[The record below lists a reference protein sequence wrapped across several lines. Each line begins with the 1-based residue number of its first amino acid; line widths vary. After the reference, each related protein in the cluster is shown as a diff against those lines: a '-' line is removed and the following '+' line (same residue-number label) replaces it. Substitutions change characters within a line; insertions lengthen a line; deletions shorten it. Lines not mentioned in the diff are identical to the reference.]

1 MHRLLLLPLLVSL
14 TACGGEEPAP
24 VTPAKNAADGSAV
37 QDASAETAGADVVST
52 QDAVSTEEAIE
63 PDADG
68 TEGPGS
74 LRDRMK
80 VTPPP
85 EVVEDPFYS
94 TAVTLEERMAN
105 VKRAIEKAG
114 KTGDVKIDIHDL
126 GGWEFD
132 ERKEQP
138 FPDYVL
144 ALEGRTIVVRGFMM
158 PDIDFEHISRFHLVR
173 SLWGCCFG
181 APPRINEIVRVV
193 LADKDGMDYTYNT
206 LEIRGTFRTAFEMV
220 DGMIEDVYRLQNATV
235 KVRAYEDPQAP
246 TDFDASTGFEG
257 VIPGAEE
264 Y

>member
-14 TACGGEEPAP
+14 TACGGEEPPSVAP
-24 VTPAKNAADGSAV
+24 EEGGSAE
-37 QDASAETAGADVVST
+37 QDASAETVAADAVAM
-52 QDAVSTEEAIE
+52 QDAATAEEATA
-63 PDADG
+63 PDADADG

-74 LRDRMK
+74 LRDRIT

-85 EVVEDPFYS
+85 EVVENPFYS
-94 TAVTLEERMAN
+94 TAVTLEERKAN
-105 VKRAIEKAG
+105 VKRALEQAG

-138 FPDYVL
+138 FPEFVL

-158 PDIDFEHISRFHLVR
+158 PDIDFEHIRKFHLVR

-181 APPRINEIVRVV
+181 APPRINEILRVV
-193 LADKDGMDYTYNT
+193 LADEGGMDYTYNT
-206 LEIRGTFRTAFEMV
+206 LEIRGTFHTAFEMV
-220 DGMIEDVYRLQNATV
+220 DGMIEDVYRLQDATV

-246 TDFDASTGFEG
+246 TDFDATTGFEG

>member
-1 MHRLLLLPLLVSL
+1 VTTS
-14 TACGGEEPAP
+14 TAG
-24 VTPAKNAADGSAV
+24 D
-37 QDASAETAGADVVST
+37 SAEQNASTDSAEADTASM
-52 QDAVSTEEAIE
+52 QDAVTAEETDE
-63 PDADG
+63 SEADG

-74 LRDRMK
+74 LRDRAE

-105 VKRAIEKAG
+105 VKRALENAG
-114 KTGDVKIDIHDL
+114 KIGDVKIDIHDL

-138 FPDYVL
+138 FPEFVR

-158 PDIDFEHISRFHLVR
+158 PDIDFEHIQKFHLVR

-193 LADKDGMDYTYNT
+193 LADEDGMDYTYNT
-206 LEIRGTFRTAFEMV
+206 LEIRGTFHTAFEMV

-246 TDFDASTGFEG
+246 TDFDATTGFEG